1 MLKLW
6 PHTPYEQIQIQ
17 TQRDTIW
24 NENYECDKSEIVLND
39 YIHHMKMELY
49 GRGET
54 MIQVGAGSEGEDG
67 DGQSQTFLY

>member
-1 MLKLW
+1 M
-6 PHTPYEQIQIQ
+6 
-17 TQRDTIW
+17 
-24 NENYECDKSEIVLND
+24 LND

-67 DGQSQTFLY
+67 DGQSQTFYTNIPIFLGTYYKLPF